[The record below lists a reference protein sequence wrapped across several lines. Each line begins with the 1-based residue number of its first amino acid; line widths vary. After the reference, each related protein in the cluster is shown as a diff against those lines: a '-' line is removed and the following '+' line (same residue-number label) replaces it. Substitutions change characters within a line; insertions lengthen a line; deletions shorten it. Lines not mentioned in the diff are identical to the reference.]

1 MCGAILVICAIKPYN
16 FINKYL
22 NLAFM
27 DNMKVA
33 SSDDGLNLL
42 ENDIVLGYSSD
53 TSSTGEVIYPAFG
66 EQYAVLSCPSIDMS
80 VPVYW
85 GSNKTL
91 LEKGACQSPS
101 SAVVGNDG
109 NSVIDAHVNTYFS
122 NLIDLKVGDEVTI
135 NTKYGEFSYQVRE
148 LIEFDKTDKSYVN
161 KDDENILTLYTCKI
175 QVLGSSD
182 IRQGVVCDLVEK
194 KFYTNIQE

>member
-1 MCGAILVICAIKPYN
+1 MCGAILVICSIKPYN
-16 FINKYL
+16 LVNKYL

-27 DNMKVA
+27 DNIKV
-33 SSDDGLNLL
+33 SSTDDGLILV
-42 ENDIVLGYSSD
+42 ENDIITDYSSE
-53 TSSTGEVIYPAFG
+53 TSSTGDVIYPTFG
-66 EQYAVLSCPSIDMS
+66 EQYAVLSCPTIDMS

-85 GSNKTL
+85 GSNTTL

-122 NLIDLKVGDEVTI
+122 NLIDLEVGDEVI
-135 NTKYGEFSYQVRE
+135 IYTKYGEFSYEVRE

-194 KFYTNIQE
+194 KFYTDIQE